1 MCADSSKVTTPGNNM
16 YITLTSSNAEM
27 IKQAWATLK
36 MDGKVYL
43 ELNPTFF
50 AKLHGHLQDKF
61 GVNWMFTME

>member
-1 MCADSSKVTTPGNNM
+1 M

-27 IKQAWATLK
+27 IKQAWDTLK
-36 MDGKVYL
+36 KDGKVYL

-61 GVNWMFTME
+61 GTNWMFSVE